1 MRRAN
6 FTLPLREPPTV
17 ERKGNSCSAVVIPT
31 QQQTAGGSQ
40 QALRAIVSS
49 VRYLCRTGPALQGQT
64 KDDGN
69 PLDLLDERSQDV
81 PALKKWLE
89 QRDKWLNSDIQ
100 NELIEIM
107 AHTVQR
113 DIIKDIK
120 CSPFY
125 GIIAGGTTDVTGN
138 EQFIFC
144 VRWVDGITLNHC
156 LDLALQEVA
165 RNCGVVGDA
174 LNIVKDVSNAILES
188 KNRKTVYSSVVLPPG
203 NDGGEQ
209 DCSGP
214 STLRLPLCPTRWT
227 VRVKSMKRF
236 VENYKMVQ
244 ATLKELLEV
253 QSSLSGTSKT
263 AMKGYEK
270 VLKKLEPLLGIS
282 FSIALF
288 GPCEQLARIFQCP
301 VYCAGGAKEAAEV
314 LCARLAKLRSDASFD
329 VLWQRTNSRAR
340 ELGLKEPSVPRV
352 SQPPR
357 RLQFTDKTREPAAL
371 DTKSSQRKEF
381 FAAIDRIPNEIRRR
395 FEQPGMEQLIGLE
408 RIFADAAEGRYFA
421 ADDLKDLLGVH
432 AADFDISRLSA
443 QLVLLPTL
451 LCDEGPATSERI
463 LQILQGKSAD
473 LREMMGQVV
482 RYLQLVFSV
491 PASAAS
497 GERSFSALRRVKTFL
512 RNRMTQRR
520 LTHLLLLHVHKKR
533 AAELQLDAVMREFVC
548 RTAERTSTFGRL

>member
-1 MRRAN
+1 
-6 FTLPLREPPTV
+6 
-17 ERKGNSCSAVVIPT
+17 
-31 QQQTAGGSQ
+31 
-40 QALRAIVSS
+40 
-49 VRYLCRTGPALQGQT
+49 
-64 KDDGN
+64 
-69 PLDLLDERSQDV
+69 
-81 PALKKWLE
+81 
-89 QRDKWLNSDIQ
+89 
-100 NELIEIM
+100 M

-125 GIIAGGTTDVTGN
+125 GIIADGTTDVTGN
-138 EQFIFC
+138 EQFTFC
-144 VRWVDGITLNHC
+144 VRWVDGITLEVREEFLGMYNAPDSRAETLYKAVRDMILRLGLDFHNLRGHCFDGAANMAGRFTGVQKRITEAEPRSIFVHCSNHC

-165 RNCGVVGDA
+165 RNCRVVGDA

-214 STLRLPLCPTRWT
+214 STLLLPLCPTRWT
-227 VRVKSMKRF
+227 VRVKSMERF
-236 VENYKMVQ
+236 VVNYERVQ

-263 AMKGYEK
+263 AMKGYEYEK
-270 VLKKLEPLLGIS
+270 VLKKFETLLGINL
-282 FSIALF
+282 SIALF
-288 GPCEQLARIFQCP
+288 GPCEQLARILQCP
-301 VYCAGGAKEAAEV
+301 VYRAAGAKEAAEA
-314 LCARLAKLRSDASFD
+314 LCDRLAKLRSDASFD

-357 RLQFTDKTREPAAL
+357 RLQFTDKPQEPAAL

-381 FAAIDRIPNEIRRR
+381 FAAIDRITNEIRRR

-408 RIFADAAEGRYFA
+408 HIFADAAEGRYFA

-451 LCDEGPATSERI
+451 LRDEGPAASERI

-473 LREMMGQVV
+473 LQEMMDQVV